1 MDKLHSVGFWGIK
14 ELDPG
19 DGNPDMNSGLNT
31 KDDEMV
37 IGLESQEGI
46 AEDGILPS
54 KGECVPDSGGI
65 VADEAMGIKPYLY
78 YYGLSMKI
86 VSWNCR
92 GAANCSFRRNLK
104 GLLRTHNPNRLV

>member
-1 MDKLHSVGFWGIK
+1 MTSKFTSTYFPNLPKSTGNRVSVLPQHVTFSSPLVDKLNSVGERGIK

-19 DGNPDMNSGLNT
+19 DGNPDMNSA

-54 KGECVPDSGGI
+54 KG
-65 VADEAMGIKPYLY
+65 
-78 YYGLSMKI
+78 
-86 VSWNCR
+86 
-92 GAANCSFRRNLK
+92 
-104 GLLRTHNPNRLV
+104 

>member
-1 MDKLHSVGFWGIK
+1 MTSKFTSTDFPNLPKSTGNRVSVLPQHVTFSSPLVDKLNSVGERGIK

-46 AEDGILPS
+46 AEEGIIPS

-65 VADEAMGIKPYLY
+65 VADEAMELG
-78 YYGLSMKI
+78 
-86 VSWNCR
+86 
-92 GAANCSFRRNLK
+92 
-104 GLLRTHNPNRLV
+104 H